1 MFSSVRRSRLGRL
14 IAAAVVVLSAPSA
27 PSAYASTVVGEWG
40 MNNVDDSSRSA
51 GGMTFSGNW
60 QPVSGVVGGAV
71 KLTDAPSS
79 GVARGTADKNP
90 GAKDFAMSLVFT
102 SRPIPTGVGYSGNL
116 MQKGYFSSPG
126 QVKMQLVPAN
136 GGTVNCRVKGG
147 QGGDPAA
154 LHRQRRQRGVA
165 HRQLLA

>member
-1 MFSSVRRSRLGRL
+1 MLSSVRRSRLGRL

-116 MQKGYFSSPG
+116 MQKGYFFSPG

-154 LHRQRRQRGVA
+154 LHRQRQQRDVA